1 MMYPSGA
8 CSAQLQR
15 STSVL
20 EAASQPDGLVMS
32 PPHTRNAKFST
43 EKKKKKKIQ
52 EKRPELNRHDRFHP
66 GIPMAKEIETGA
78 R

>member
-43 EKKKKKKIQ
+43 EKKKKKSK
-52 EKRPELNRHDRFHP
+52 KKDPN
-66 GIPMAKEIETGA
+66 
-78 R
+78 